1 MKFRI
6 TLIRNRFDYRIV
18 TIALIPLLGIGVTTE
33 PRAADCEARSDP
45 IPRTTSTT
53 REYESYSTCN
63 YLYIT
68 IIYRDSYLVKLIM
81 ETG

>member
-1 MKFRI
+1 MVLILQLHDYVLKFYMKFRI
-6 TLIRNRFDYRIV
+6 TLIRNRFDDRIV

-53 REYESYSTCN
+53 RKYESYSTCN
-63 YLYIT
+63 YLWN
-68 IIYRDSYLVKLIM
+68 
-81 ETG
+81 